1 MTGSVVTAA
10 QGALPVKGGLAF
22 TVWAPSAD
30 RMEVRI
36 YSPRR
41 RVLRMK
47 KAGGGY
53 WKAFVR
59 GFGPGARYKYAVNGR
74 DERPDPAS
82 AFQPE
87 GVHGPSEVVDHASFP
102 WSDAAWR
109 GLAPEK
115 MIIYELHPGTFTPAG
130 DFAGVE
136 SRLPY
141 LKSLGVNAVELMPVA
156 QFPGPRNWG
165 YDGVYPYAP
174 QNSYGGPDGL
184 KRLVDACHR
193 AGLAVIL
200 DVVYNHLGPEGN
212 YLGVYGPY
220 FTDRY
225 RTPWGDAIN
234 YDGAGSPAVREYF
247 IGCAAQ
253 WFRDYHIDALRLDAV
268 HGIFDFGAKH
278 FLTEL
283 SERTR
288 GLSRLLGRRLSLI
301 AESDLNDVRAL
312 APVSAGDAMPHG
324 VPVPAGW
331 GMDAQWSDDFHHA
344 LHSLL
349 TGERSGYYED
359 FGEFGQLAKAF
370 SDGFVY
376 DWAWSPHRGRRHGSV
391 SAGLHT
397 GKFVVCSQ
405 NHDQVGNRLLG
416 ERLSR
421 LAGER
426 RLKLAAGAVILSP
439 YIPMLFMGE
448 EYAEKNP
455 FQYFVSHG
463 DPGLVKAVR
472 EGRKREFA
480 AFGWKKEPPDPQGE
494 GAFAASRLDWGRL
507 SRDGHADMLDLYRR
521 LIALRRGEPS
531 LGCAP
536 RRDVSVKRSGKTV
549 SLFRRRG
556 RSASVVVF
564 NFGRSAVRP
573 ALPPGRWKAVLDSE
587 GRRAAEPLAP
597 ESLRIYF
604 WGR

>member
-1 MTGSVVTAA
+1 MTGGLITSA
-10 QGALPVKGGLAF
+10 QGALPVKGGLSF
-22 TVWAPSAD
+22 TVWAPSAAG
-30 RMEVRI
+30 MEVRI

-41 RVLRMK
+41 RTLRMK

-53 WKAFVR
+53 WKAFAR
-59 GFGPGARYKYAVNGR
+59 GFGAGTRYKYAVNGR

-82 AFQPE
+82 SFQPE
-87 GVHGPSEVVDHASFP
+87 GVHGPSEAVAHDAFQ
-102 WSDAAWR
+102 WSDTAWR
-109 GLAPEK
+109 GLPPEK
-115 MIIYELHPGTFTPAG
+115 MIIYELHTGTFTPTG

-136 SRLPY
+136 SRIPY

-174 QNSYGGPDGL
+174 QNSYGGPEGL

-193 AGLAVIL
+193 AGLAVIM

-234 YDGAGSPAVREYF
+234 YDGKDSPAVREYF
-247 IGCAAQ
+247 IGNAMS

-268 HGIFDFGAKH
+268 HGIFDFGARH
-278 FLTEL
+278 ILAEL
-283 SERTR
+283 SDRTR
-288 GLSRLLGRRLSLI
+288 DLSRLLGRRLSLI

-312 APVSAGDAMPHG
+312 APVPG
-324 VPVPAGW
+324 GW

-349 TGERSGYYED
+349 TGDRSGYYED
-359 FGEFGQLAKAF
+359 FGGFGQLAKAF

-376 DWAWSPHRGRRHGSV
+376 DWAWSRHRGRRHGSS

-397 GKFVVCSQ
+397 GKLVVCSQ

-416 ERLSR
+416 ERLSS
-421 LAGER
+421 LAGEK
-426 RLKLAAGAVILSP
+426 RLKMAAGAVILSP
-439 YIPMLFMGE
+439 YVPMLFMGE

-463 DPGLVKAVR
+463 DPGLVRAVR
-472 EGRKREFA
+472 EGRKREFS

-494 GAFAASRLDWGRL
+494 GTYAASRLDWDRLARGR
-507 SRDGHADMLDLYRR
+507 HAAMLDLYRR

-536 RRDVSVKRSGKTV
+536 RKDVSVKVSGRTISV
-549 SLFRRRG
+549 FRRRG
-556 RSASVVVF
+556 RSASAVVF

-573 ALPPGRWKAVLDSE
+573 ALPPGRWKAVFDPE
-587 GRRAAEPLAP
+587 GRRATAPVAP
-597 ESLRIYF
+597 ESFRVYLR
-604 WGR
+604 GK

>member
-1 MTGSVVTAA
+1 MRASAGGRAVSGGLATAA
-10 QGALPVKGGLAF
+10 QGALPLKGGLSF
-22 TVWAPSAD
+22 TVWAPHARS
-30 RMEVRI
+30 MEVRL

-41 RVLRMK
+41 RKLRMK

-53 WKAFVR
+53 WKAFAPGLR
-59 GFGPGARYKYAVNGR
+59 AGARYKYAVNGR

-87 GVHGPSEVVDHASFP
+87 GVHGPSEAVDHSAFP

-109 GLAPEK
+109 GLPPER

-130 DFAGVE
+130 DFSGVE

-141 LKSLGVNAVELMPVA
+141 LTSLGVNAVELMPVS
-156 QFPGPRNWG
+156 QFPGSRNWG

-174 QNSYGGPDGL
+174 QDSYGGPEGL

-193 AGLAVIL
+193 AGLAVVL

-212 YLGVYGPY
+212 YLGSYGPY

-225 RTPWGDAIN
+225 STPWGDAVN
-234 YDGAGSPAVREYF
+234 YDGHGSPAVREYF
-247 IGCAAQ
+247 IGAALA

-278 FLTEL
+278 FLAEL

-288 GLSRLLGRRLSLI
+288 DMSRLLGRRLSLI
-301 AESDLNDVRAL
+301 AESDLNDVRVL
-312 APVSAGDAMPHG
+312 S
-324 VPVPAGW
+324 PVPGGW

-349 TGERSGYYED
+349 TGERGGYYED
-359 FGEFGQLAKAF
+359 FGGFGQLAKAF

-376 DWAWSPHRGRRHGSV
+376 DWAWSPHRGRRHGSSSRSV
-391 SAGLHT
+391 HP

-416 ERLSR
+416 ERLPA

-426 RLKLAAGAVILSP
+426 RLRLAAGAVLLSP
-439 YIPMLFMGE
+439 YVPMLFMGE

-455 FQYFVSHG
+455 FLYFVSHG

-472 EGRKREFA
+472 EGRRREFA
-480 AFGWKKEPPDPQGE
+480 AFGWKKDPPDPQGVE
-494 GAFAASRLDWGRL
+494 SFAASRLDWEKPGR
-507 SRDGHADMLDLYRR
+507 GPHAEMLGFYRR
-521 LIALRRGEPS
+521 LISLRRAEPS
-531 LGCAP
+531 LGCVP
-536 RRDVSVKRSGKTV
+536 RKDVSVRVSGKTLSV
-549 SLFRRRG
+549 FRRRG
-556 RSASVVVF
+556 RSASAVVY

-573 ALPPGRWKAVLDSE
+573 VLPRGRWKSVLDSE
-587 GRRAAEPLAP
+587 GRPAAAPLSP
-597 ESLRIYF
+597 ESFRVYLA
-604 WGR
+604 GK

>member
-1 MTGSVVTAA
+1 MRAA
-10 QGALPVKGGLAF
+10 AGGQAMNGEILTVEQGVLPVRGGLAF
-22 TVWAPSAD
+22 TVWAPSAEK
-30 RMEVRI
+30 MEVRV

-41 RVLRMK
+41 MKLRMK

-53 WKAFVR
+53 WKAFAR
-59 GFGPGARYKYAVNGR
+59 GLGPGARYKYALNGR

-82 AFQPE
+82 GFQPE
-87 GVHGPSEVVDHASFP
+87 GVHGPSEAVGHSSFR

-109 GLAPEK
+109 GLPPER
-115 MIIYELHPGTFTPAG
+115 MIIYELHPGTFTPSG

-136 SRLPY
+136 SRIPY
-141 LKSLGVNAVELMPVA
+141 LKSLGVNAVELMPVS
-156 QFPGPRNWG
+156 QFPGSRNWG

-174 QNSYGGPDGL
+174 QNTYGGPEGL

-193 AGLAVIL
+193 AGMAVIL

-212 YLGVYGPY
+212 YLGAYGPY

-225 RTPWGDAIN
+225 RTPWGDAVN

-247 IGCAAQ
+247 IGSAMG
-253 WFRDYHIDALRLDAV
+253 WFRDYHVDALRLDAV

-278 FLTEL
+278 FLAEL

-312 APVSAGDAMPHG
+312 APASAGDATRHG
-324 VPVPAGW
+324 VPVPSGW

-344 LHSLL
+344 LHTLL
-349 TGERSGYYED
+349 TGERKGYYED

-370 SDGFVY
+370 ADGFVY
-376 DWAWSPHRGRRHGSV
+376 DWAWSPHRGRRHGSCSRSV
-391 SAGLHT
+391 HP

-416 ERLSR
+416 ERLSV
-421 LAGER
+421 LAGEG
-426 RLKLAAGAVILSP
+426 RLRLAAGAVILSP
-439 YIPMLFMGE
+439 YVPMLFMGE

-494 GAFAASRLDWGRL
+494 GTFAASRLDWDRTGAG
-507 SRDGHADMLDLYRR
+507 GHASMLDFYRR
-521 LIALRRGEPS
+521 LIALRRGIPA
-531 LGCAP
+531 LGCVP
-536 RRDVSVKRSGKTV
+536 RRDVVVKISGKTIT
-549 SLFRRRG
+549 LIRRRG
-556 RSASVVVF
+556 RSASAVIF
-564 NFGRSAVRP
+564 NFGRSSAGVRP
-573 ALPPGRWKAVLDSE
+573 PAGGWRPAFDSE
-587 GRRAAEPLAP
+587 GR
-597 ESLRIYF
+597 
-604 WGR
+604 

>member
-1 MTGSVVTAA
+1 MRPAPGGRRVTGAVITSA

-22 TVWAPSAD
+22 TVWAPAAE

-36 YSPRR
+36 FSPRR
-41 RVLRMK
+41 PALRMK

-53 WKAFVR
+53 WKASAR
-59 GFGPGARYKYAVNGR
+59 GLGAGTRYKYAVNGR

-87 GVHGPSEVVDHASFP
+87 GVHGPSEAVDHAAFP
-102 WSDAAWR
+102 WADAAWR

-115 MIIYELHPGTFTPAG
+115 MIVYELHPGTFTPTG

-136 SRLPY
+136 SRIPY
-141 LKSLGVNAVELMPVA
+141 LKSLGVNAVELMPVS
-156 QFPGPRNWG
+156 QFPGSRNWG
-165 YDGVYPYAP
+165 YDGTYPYAP
-174 QNSYGGPDGL
+174 QNSYGGPEGL
-184 KRLVDACHR
+184 KKLVDACHR

-212 YLGVYGPY
+212 YLGTYGPY

-234 YDGAGSPAVREYF
+234 YDGKDSSAVREYF
-247 IGCAAQ
+247 IGSALG

-278 FLTEL
+278 FLAEL

-288 GLSRLLGRRLSLI
+288 DLSRLLGRRLSLI

-312 APVSAGDAMPHG
+312 APA
-324 VPVPAGW
+324 PAGW
-331 GMDAQWSDDFHHA
+331 GMAAQWSDDFHHA
-344 LHSLL
+344 LHTLL
-349 TGERSGYYED
+349 TGERGGYYED

-376 DWAWSPHRGRRHGSV
+376 DWAWSPHRGRRHGSSSRLV
-391 SAGLHT
+391 HP

-416 ERLSR
+416 ERLSV

-426 RLKLAAGAVILSP
+426 GLRLAAGAVLLSP
-439 YIPMLFMGE
+439 YVPMLFMGE

-463 DPGLVKAVR
+463 DPDLVRAVR

-494 GAFAASRLDWGRL
+494 AAFAASRLDWDSV
-507 SRDGHADMLDLYRR
+507 SRGAHAAMLDFYRR
-521 LIALRRGEPS
+521 LISLRRSEPS
-531 LGCAP
+531 FGCVP
-536 RRDVSVKRSGKTV
+536 RRDVSVKVSGKTIA
-549 SLFRRRG
+549 LFRRRG
-556 RSASVVVF
+556 NSASAVVF

-573 ALPPGRWKAVLDSE
+573 ALPPGRWRAVFDSS

-597 ESLRIYF
+597 ESFRAYIR
-604 WGR
+604 GK

>member
-1 MTGSVVTAA
+1 
-10 QGALPVKGGLAF
+10 
-22 TVWAPSAD
+22 
-30 RMEVRI
+30 MEVRV
-36 YSPRR
+36 YSPVR

-53 WKAFVR
+53 WTAFAR
-59 GFGPGARYKYAVNGR
+59 GLGAGARYKYAVNGR

-82 AFQPE
+82 VFQPE
-87 GVHGPSEVVDHASFP
+87 GVHGPSEAVDHSAFS

-109 GLAPEK
+109 GLPPEK
-115 MIIYELHPGTFTPAG
+115 MIIYELHPGTFTATG
-130 DFAGVE
+130 DFAGVG
-136 SRLPY
+136 SRIPY
-141 LKSLGVNAVELMPVA
+141 LKGLGVNAVELMPVA
-156 QFPGPRNWG
+156 QFPGSRNWG

-174 QNSYGGPDGL
+174 QNTYGGPEGL

-193 AGLAVIL
+193 AGLAVIM

-212 YLGVYGPY
+212 YLGAYGPY

-225 RTPWGDAIN
+225 RTPWGDAVN
-234 YDGAGSPAVREYF
+234 YDGQGSPAVREYF
-247 IGCAAQ
+247 IGAALA

-268 HGIFDFGAKH
+268 HGIFDSGAKH
-278 FLTEL
+278 FLAEL

-288 GLSRLLGRRLSLI
+288 DLSRLLGRRLSLI

-312 APVSAGDAMPHG
+312 DAAPR
-324 VPVPAGW
+324 GW

-344 LHSLL
+344 LHALL
-349 TGERSGYYED
+349 TGERGGYYED
-359 FGEFGQLAKAF
+359 FGGFGQLAKAF
-370 SDGFVY
+370 SEGFVY
-376 DWAWSPHRGRRHGSV
+376 DWAWSPHRGRRHGSS

-416 ERLSR
+416 ERLSV

-426 RLKLAAGAVILSP
+426 RLRLAAGAVVLSP

-455 FQYFVSHG
+455 FLYFVSHG
-463 DPGLVKAVR
+463 DPALVKAVR

-494 GAFAASRLDWGRL
+494 GTFAASRLDWERAGRG
-507 SRDGHADMLDLYRR
+507 RHAATLDLYKR
-521 LIALRRGEPS
+521 LIALRRSEPS
-531 LGCAP
+531 LGCA
-536 RRDVSVKRSGKTV
+536 RRKDVSVKTEGKTISV
-549 SLFRRRG
+549 FRRRG
-556 RSASVVVF
+556 RSSSAVVY

-573 ALPPGRWKAVLDSE
+573 VLPPGRWKPVLDSE
-587 GRRAAEPLAP
+587 GRPAAAPLSP
-597 ESLRIYF
+597 ESFRVYLAAK
-604 WGR
+604 